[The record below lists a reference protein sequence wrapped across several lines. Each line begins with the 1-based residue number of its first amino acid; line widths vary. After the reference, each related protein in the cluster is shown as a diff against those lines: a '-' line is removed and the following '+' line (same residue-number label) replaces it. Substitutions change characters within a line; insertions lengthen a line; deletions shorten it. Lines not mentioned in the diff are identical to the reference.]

1 MRWMS
6 DDLDSRIFFTLKNHV
21 VLQCVLKY
29 LDVVNKIQF
38 LTFLKLNRGWSY
50 KDNIITVGENWD
62 VVFLLLCFFPPQNR
76 HLNKNKPFP
85 KCEFFTQIVAFSL
98 NLLQANCPSIYLLTK
113 AWQQWNVKS
122 EVKWRAGSPN
132 PVGLARCPAGHL
144 HHRFQ
149 PGLLLLLSSPE
160 RVLQLQLLALP
171 LLEDGE
177 RGQHRES
184 IRFRRRTPHRLPG
197 RWLWGSGTDIDEDWW
212 RLTLY
217 FTSPPSNEISRT
229 TSSWCDGSRSKSTT
243 STCCYCITSAR
254 APQPTREQ
262 RAGTPKLKTQ
272 SSRFE
277 TQGAGTSEPWLSLL
291 YEAWV
296 CGLQIDL
303 QKTRAHRLP
312 VMWPGPRTFM
322 RA

>member
-1 MRWMS
+1 MN

-21 VLQCVLKY
+21 ILQCVLKY
-29 LDVVNKIQF
+29 LDVVGKIQF

-62 VVFLLLCFFPPQNR
+62 VVFLLLCFFPPQNK
-76 HLNKNKPFP
+76 HWNKKQTFP
-85 KCEFFTQIVAFSL
+85 KKCEFLPKSLHSHSTSFKPIV
-98 NLLQANCPSIYLLTK
+98 LQSIFD
-113 AWQQWNVKS
+113 KS
-122 EVKWRAGSPN
+122 STTVRCEKWSRVRAGSPN

-243 STCCYCITSAR
+243 STCCHCITSAR
-254 APQPTREQ
+254 ATQPTREQ
-262 RAGTPKLKTQ
+262 RAGASKFKT
-272 SSRFE
+272 
-277 TQGAGTSEPWLSLL
+277 
-291 YEAWV
+291 
-296 CGLQIDL
+296 
-303 QKTRAHRLP
+303 
-312 VMWPGPRTFM
+312 
-322 RA
+322 